1 MILDHYA
8 ASAFNVCKLQPQSKM
23 SDLPPVKLDVNVDK
37 YIPQRNT
44 QAGNVPLHLEEAAK
58 NSIEYD
64 LLAGTLEKIPMD
76 ENTTKWGV
84 ARQVVV
90 AKPSAPGEP
99 AKCRRTVDYKMLNA
113 HINPSVYHMDPPLK
127 QAERIKSDSYKTVL
141 DARDGFHSIPLDE
154 ASRKFTHF
162 ITKSHGILRYTC
174 VPQGC
179 ITSPAAF
186 NERMDVAEKNEK
198 GEHMFPNMTRL
209 MDDTCLYENTIEEI
223 FKSTCKYLTTIGRA
237 GISFSPSK
245 FQFAKREVDY
255 VGFRI
260 HPGGLSISPKII
272 KSLKEFPRP
281 QNLTDMRS
289 FMGLAEQTAP
299 FLAKAEELH
308 PFRELLKSKS
318 KQDFGCH

>member
-1 MILDHYA
+1 
-8 ASAFNVCKLQPQSKM
+8 M

-64 LLAGTLEKIPMD
+64 LLAGTLERIPMD

-90 AKPSAPGEP
+90 AKPSVPGEP

-113 HINPSVYHMDPPLK
+113 HINPSVYHMDPALK

-162 ITKSHGILRYTC
+162 ITKSHGILR
-174 VPQGC
+174 
-179 ITSPAAF
+179 
-186 NERMDVAEKNEK
+186 
-198 GEHMFPNMTRL
+198 
-209 MDDTCLYENTIEEI
+209 
-223 FKSTCKYLTTIGRA
+223 
-237 GISFSPSK
+237 
-245 FQFAKREVDY
+245 
-255 VGFRI
+255 
-260 HPGGLSISPKII
+260 
-272 KSLKEFPRP
+272 
-281 QNLTDMRS
+281 
-289 FMGLAEQTAP
+289 
-299 FLAKAEELH
+299 
-308 PFRELLKSKS
+308 
-318 KQDFGCH
+318 